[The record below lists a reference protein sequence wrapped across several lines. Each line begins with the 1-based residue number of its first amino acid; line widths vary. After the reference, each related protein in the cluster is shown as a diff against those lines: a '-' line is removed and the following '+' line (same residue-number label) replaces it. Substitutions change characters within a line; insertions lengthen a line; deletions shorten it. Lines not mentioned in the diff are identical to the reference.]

1 VKHARLTMIIAS
13 LLWSTGGTAIKLA
26 DQPPALVAGGRALIA
41 GLLIFLI
48 IPDTRMRPN
57 RRITAVALAYAAVC
71 TLFVFANTYTT
82 AGNAI
87 FIQNIAPVWVMLASP
102 WFLGERP
109 STIEKI
115 SVPICLLGCLLFFLD
130 DPEMGM
136 LKGNTIAFVSGM
148 AYAAVVI
155 SWRKAS
161 HAEGLSGTAWGNLLI
176 AAVMM
181 PFADAGGLDLSG
193 GLAILYLGSVQQA
206 LPAILFIRGV
216 RGVSAL
222 EASLFTLLEPVF
234 SPVLAFVVVG
244 ERLGP
249 LSLAGGA
256 VIICATIWRI
266 TATRNAGDLTASGQR

>member
-1 VKHARLTMIIAS
+1 MILAA

-26 DQPPALVAGGRALIA
+26 NQPAPIVAGGRALIA
-41 GLLIFLI
+41 GLLIVLLI
-48 IPDTRMRPN
+48 PPARQRPN
-57 RRITAVALAYAAVC
+57 RRIAAVAIAYATVC

-87 FIQNIAPVWVMLASP
+87 FIQNVAPVWVMLASP

-130 DPEMGM
+130 DPEIGK
-136 LKGNTIAFVSGM
+136 LKGNVIAFVSGM

-155 SWRKAS
+155 TWRKAS
-161 HAEGLSGTAWGNLLI
+161 HAEALAGTAWGNLLI
-176 AAVMM
+176 ALVMI
-181 PFADAGGLDLSG
+181 PFVDLARLDLAG

-222 EASLFTLLEPVF
+222 EASLITLLEPVF
-234 SPVLAFVVVG
+234 SPVLAYLVIG
-244 ERLGP
+244 EKLGP
-249 LSLAGGA
+249 LAIAGGA
-256 VIICATIWRI
+256 IIIGATIWRI
-266 TATRNAGDLTASGQR
+266 RATRSAGDLTASDQR

>member
-1 VKHARLTMIIAS
+1 MIFAS
-13 LLWSTGGTAIKLA
+13 LLWATGGTAIKLA
-26 DQPPALVAGGRALIA
+26 DQPPAIVAGGRALIA
-41 GLLIFLI
+41 GLLIFLFV
-48 IPDTRMRPN
+48 PYTRIRPN
-57 RRITAVALAYAAVC
+57 RRVITVALAYAAVC

-102 WFLGERP
+102 FFLGERP

-130 DPEMGM
+130 DPEGGR
-136 LKGNTIAFVSGM
+136 LLGNSIAFVSGM
-148 AYAAVVI
+148 AYATVVI

-161 HAEGLSGTAWGNLLI
+161 LEEGLAGTAYGNLLI
-176 AAVMM
+176 AIGMA
-181 PFADAGGLDLSG
+181 PFVEPAQLDPGGA
-193 GLAILYLGSVQQA
+193 LAIAYLGSVQQA

-234 SPVLAFVVVG
+234 SPVLAFFVVG
-244 ERLGP
+244 ETLGP
-249 LSLAGGA
+249 LSIAGGII
-256 VIICATIWRI
+256 IICATIWRI
-266 TATRNAGDLTASGQR
+266 AATRNAGDLTAGDQR